1 MKPDFRLS
9 FLQKKKL
16 WNLIPISR
24 SKKTE
29 VFAQLLKKVYI
40 SNSSNSTFSRH
51 YLLGLFKRDEY
62 FIDFLI
68 YWMAFQPYVFRN
80 YEHPPT
86 LDSHYRGTTTAP
98 LWKALQATA
107 AAPLYFEEVVHG
119 DFLLQDGGVRFF
131 SELRTIISGVPW
143 GFSTVI
149 RKKVDDNKRGRT
161 STIRTW
167 VYALLSTYLFIKI
180 FNTKIYQIVSRVF
193 VENDS
198 TFHSRLSMIKK
209 VEQLILHFL
218 RYYSE

>member
-1 MKPDFRLS
+1 MNISLTFSFIEWHFSRTCSETMSIPRPSIRTTEARPLPHSGRPSKPP
-9 FLQKKKL
+9 Q
-16 WNLIPISR
+16 
-24 SKKTE
+24 
-29 VFAQLLKKVYI
+29 QLLSI
-40 SNSSNSTFSRH
+40 SKR
-51 YLLGLFKRDEY
+51 LFMG
-62 FIDFLI
+62 ISC
-68 YWMAFQPYVFRN
+68 FRM
-80 YEHPPT
+80 E
-86 LDSHYRGTTTAP
+86 G
-98 LWKALQATA
+98 
-107 AAPLYFEEVVHG
+107 FV
-119 DFLLQDGGVRFF
+119 F